1 MWRLTQLGKRT
12 QEMVTRLQDNWR
24 KVREEGEALR
34 SKVKW
39 LHEVGLVQEGS
50 WNQLHFM
57 GPAVGTNGWPTHEDV
72 CKTAKTTCDIVNQL
86 LNSDGVG
93 SCQTCTAKW
102 SILDPHTRVIPHC
115 GPTNARWNSHF
126 LNNWPECQVINIIFC

>member
-1 MWRLTQLGKRT
+1 MSRWQRPIDAVKDLRAQNVWRLNQLGKRT
-12 QEMVTRLQDNWR
+12 QDMVTRLQDNWR

-34 SKVKW
+34 SKVEW

-50 WNQLHFM
+50 WNQLHFI
-57 GPAVGTNGWPTHEDV
+57 GPAVGTNGWPTQEEV

-86 LNSDGVG
+86 SDSDVLG

-102 SILDPHTRVIPHC
+102 SILDPHTRVVPHC
-115 GPTNARWNSHF
+115 GPTNAR
-126 LNNWPECQVINIIFC
+126 

>member
-1 MWRLTQLGKRT
+1 MSRWQRPIDAVKDLRAQNVWRLNQLGKRT
-12 QEMVTRLQDNWR
+12 QDMVTRLRDNWR
-24 KVREEGEALR
+24 KVREEGETLR

-39 LHEVGLVQEGS
+39 LHEVGLVEEGS

-57 GPAVGTNGWPTHEDV
+57 GPAVGTNGWPTQEEV

-86 LNSDGVG
+86 SDSDVLG

-102 SILDPHTRVIPHC
+102 SILDPHTRVVPHC
-115 GPTNARWNSHF
+115 GPTNAR
-126 LNNWPECQVINIIFC
+126 